1 MRRDKMDAFTQK
13 DRSSSRRSVPS
24 RKVQRNLLRIPDR
37 FLDAHPS
44 KINDDELRKFV
55 DRYLS
60 GWNKTGAE
68 GWGLALTGPNG
79 VGKSWSLAAILNYV
93 LARNLVRSG
102 IFVLADDFFRKAN
115 PMAELNLGD
124 EAFAGDELWSDY
136 YRTVPLLVICD
147 LGKEDRRG
155 KMAETAPM
163 ILGSVLRDRVQAQ
176 RITMFDTNL
185 SLRKRSKEESV
196 LDVYGA
202 SIFDLMM
209 ESMGMIEVGGASLR
223 EKKQKRI
230 RRILRG
236 GSR

>member
-1 MRRDKMDAFTQK
+1 MDAFSRK
-13 DRSSSRRSVPS
+13 VSSSGPSNVPS
-24 RKVQRNLLRIPDR
+24 RKVQKRLLRIPGR

-44 KINDDELRKFV
+44 RIKDEDLKEFV
-55 DRYLS
+55 ERYLKE
-60 GWNKTGAE
+60 WNKTGAI

-79 VGKSWSLAAILNYV
+79 VGKSWSLAAILNAV
-93 LARNLVRSG
+93 VARNLVRAG
-102 IFVLADDFFRKAN
+102 IFVLADEFFRKAN
-115 PMAELNLGD
+115 PLAELNLG
-124 EAFAGDELWSDY
+124 EGAFAGDELWSDY

-155 KMAETAPM
+155 KMADTAPM

-185 SLRKRSKEESV
+185 SLKARSKEESV
-196 LDVYGA
+196 LDVYGS

-209 ESMGMIEVGGASLR
+209 ESLGMIEVGGVSLR
-223 EKKQKRI
+223 KKKQQGI

-236 GSR
+236 G